1 MDGTFAVQVAGPQRF
16 WRGFGDDR
24 FCWLLVLYVI
34 NKEPLQVLN
43 VIRYNRNIKQRQS
56 HKGLQT
62 MNVSLC
68 LDTDGQYSLK
78 FGTVTKEEGAT
89 LYFALRAYRDQL
101 VDSMIKEA
109 QTQFDLD
116 DYVESTKVL
125 DLNDNVA
132 LGWEKSD
139 TNYEDLMFLHEQ
151 LYKVNSLLFDLIEN
165 NSLNLSDWLGVD

>member
-1 MDGTFAVQVAGPQRF
+1 
-16 WRGFGDDR
+16 
-24 FCWLLVLYVI
+24 
-34 NKEPLQVLN
+34 
-43 VIRYNRNIKQRQS
+43 
-56 HKGLQT
+56 